1 MNIQTIWICAS
12 PQVRRCATYSQLCHS
27 LNRTDFDVEIAI
39 PFSGLWSIEILRN
52 IPEDFGLLRRR
63 HFSFSV
69 AEAGLL
75 QLEKRNGAFH
85 A

>member
-1 MNIQTIWICAS
+1 
-12 PQVRRCATYSQLCHS
+12 
-27 LNRTDFDVEIAI
+27 VEIAI